1 MHRPKFWNLAVS
13 NVWCIIWMDWDG
25 FRSEMMGLGSVSAF
39 LAKPFSMA
47 DIFGKEQQSSQQLKQ
62 HTAIKGW

>member
-1 MHRPKFWNLAVS
+1 MHRPKFWKRLYQMFGVLFGWS
-13 NVWCIIWMDWDG
+13 WMD
-25 FRSEMMGLGSVSAF
+25 FRSEMIGFLGPRKT

-62 HTAIKGW
+62 HTAKGW